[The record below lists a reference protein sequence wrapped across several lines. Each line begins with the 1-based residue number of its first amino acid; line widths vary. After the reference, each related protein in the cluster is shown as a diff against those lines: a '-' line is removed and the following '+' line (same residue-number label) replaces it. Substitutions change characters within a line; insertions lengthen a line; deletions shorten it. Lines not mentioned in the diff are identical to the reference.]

1 MPFWCTKILPFWP
14 INLTMKSHIQGKAG
28 KMLWSVKGVLI
39 FWKALYSFSV
49 VWVVRCYMKRRNQL
63 AECEK
68 VMRGTVINVYHC
80 STFSFIR
87 MYVHMVYV
95 FAVFAFCLFV
105 CFLTNYLNASEIF
118 LSKSS
123 LISCRPVPLVLLVW
137 G

>member
-49 VWVVRCYMKRRNQL
+49 VWVVRCYMERRNQW

-68 VMRGTVINVYHC
+68 VMRSTVINVYHC
-80 STFSFIR
+80 STFSFTR
-87 MYVHMVYV
+87 MYIHMVYV
-95 FAVFAFCLFV
+95 FAGFAFCLFV
-105 CFLTNYLNASEIF
+105 CFLTNYLKASEIF